1 MPVVTQDSGETSS
14 RQEVRQE
21 VIYNNDEERR
31 SGADRRHA
39 THGDTVAAATLT
51 GGSSLEL
58 IGGGA
63 AVVLS
68 IIGLSG
74 YMPLYM
80 TSIATIAI
88 GGALL
93 AYGAAGAARVVGAMQ
108 RLEADRVTRIELGA
122 GLGSE
127 IFGGA
132 GGIALGILALAGVMP
147 FTLLSVAAIVFG
159 GAIILGAPAQ
169 NDLAR
174 LAPDRDRRVGRLTFE
189 AVEASMGAMVLAGI
203 SSIVLG
209 ILAVIQVGP
218 ALTLVMCSML
228 AVGGALFFGGSAMTA
243 RLVRRLQQIV

>member
-1 MPVVTQDSGETSS
+1 MPVSTQDSRETSS
-14 RQEVRQE
+14 KQE
-21 VIYNNDEERR
+21 VIYNDDERR
-31 SGADRRHA
+31 SGAERRHA
-39 THGDTVAAATLT
+39 TRANTVAAATLT

-63 AVVLS
+63 AVILS
-68 IIGLSG
+68 IIGLTG
-74 YMPLYM
+74 YLPIYM

-93 AYGAAGAARVVGAMQ
+93 AHGAAVTARVVGAVQ
-108 RLEADRVTRIELGA
+108 HLEADRVTRIELGA

-132 GGIALGILALAGVMP
+132 CGIALGILALAGVMP

-159 GAIILGAPAQ
+159 GAIMLGAPAQ

-189 AVEASMGAMVLAGI
+189 AVEASMGAMVLAGV

-209 ILAVIQVGP
+209 ILAVIHVGP

-228 AVGGALFFGGSAMTA
+228 AVGGALFLGGSAMTA
-243 RLVRRLQQIV
+243 RLVRRLQQIA